1 MTETFLVEKKQ
12 VRRSFDHAAKTYDAA
27 SALQR
32 EISNRML
39 ERLEYI
45 KYQPEIIMDVGSGTG
60 YGTRA
65 LKQHYSE
72 SSVIALDLAPG
83 MLHTAR
89 GQTPWWRRNLPML
102 QKNRDNYV
110 CADVDHLPFQA
121 SSINMVWSNVTLQWC
136 NDLNITFAELHRVIA
151 PGGLFMFSTFGPDT
165 LKELR
170 QTFAGLDGH
179 THVNRFIDMHDIGD
193 MLVHAGFSAP
203 VMDMEYITLT
213 YTDLM
218 SMLREIKG
226 MGAHNVTQGRKHG
239 MMGKSAWRTLQNNYE
254 HFRREGRL
262 PATFEVVYGH
272 AWVNQKQIKPEDGRH
287 IIQMPISRKKGIA

>member
-1 MTETFLVEKKQ
+1 MTEAFFVEKKQ
-12 VRRSFDHAAKTYDAA
+12 VRQSFDRAAKTYDAA

-32 EISNRML
+32 EICNRML

-45 KYQPEIIMDVGSGTG
+45 KYQPETILDVGSGTG

-65 LKQHYSE
+65 LKQHYLE
-72 SSVIALDLAPG
+72 SRVMALDLAPS
-83 MLHTAR
+83 MLQAAR
-89 GQTPWWRRNLPML
+89 GQTAWWRRTLPML
-102 QKNRDNYV
+102 QKNRESYI
-110 CADVDHLPFQA
+110 CADVDRLPLKT
-121 SSINMVWSNVTLQWC
+121 SSVNMAWSNLTLQWC

-151 PGGLFMFSTFGPDT
+151 PEGLLMFSTFGPDT

-170 QTFAGLDGH
+170 QAFTGLDGH
-179 THVNRFIDMHDIGD
+179 THVNRFVDMHDIGD
-193 MLVHAGFSAP
+193 TLMHAGFSAP

-213 YTDLM
+213 YSDLM
-218 SMLREIKG
+218 SLLRELKG

-239 MMGKSAWRTLQNNYE
+239 MMGKSEWLTLQKNYE
-254 HFRREGRL
+254 QFRREGKL

-272 AWVNQKQIKPEDGRH
+272 AWVNQKQLKPEDGRQ